1 LEVQMLT
8 RQHVV
13 SDLNASS
20 IEHHAVEVGAEVV
33 PELDVEPNSHRKVGP
48 KSALSPALPS
58 SKRSSA
64 SRPAGPSQKLA
75 L

>member
-1 LEVQMLT
+1 MPT
-8 RQHVV
+8 REHVV
-13 SDLNASS
+13 SDLNASP
-20 IEHHAVEVGAEVV
+20 IEHHAVEVGAEAVTD
-33 PELDVEPNSHRKVGP
+33 LDVEPNSHRKVGS
-48 KSALSPALPS
+48 KSALLPTLPS